1 MQGTAGYG
9 LASGEIMSRP
19 FVLEKRKPRSQIRLE
34 IERIRA
40 EKELAKYREE
50 RLTKFDLAAIKERLR
65 R

>member
-1 MQGTAGYG
+1 
-9 LASGEIMSRP
+9 MSRP